1 MKAKRLL
8 KSLAFFLLSSFVIV
22 YTIIQLVSGLT
33 TDAKYEYTSV
43 QTVEHTLEKSAY
55 LVRNE
60 TVLYA
65 ANDGVLT
72 YSVSESQKLGKDQ
85 LVATVFSSESGV
97 DIQKQIFQIDEKI
110 ALLERSTVD
119 AGYMTADITKIDEK
133 IYDSLIKIRSAM
145 DNNDISLATQMK
157 EDLLISYNK
166 RHLIKTGK
174 TQYDD
179 QILALQQEKN
189 KLTASLQNALCTV
202 NSPSAGYFSTLLDGY
217 ETILTP
223 DVVKNL
229 TVDSFRET
237 VAKSKV
243 DYGSL
248 AIGKVV
254 TDFDWF
260 TLCEVS
266 SNEAED
272 FITGRSY
279 KIMFSYSTGRKFD
292 AILQKKVTQTDTDSA
307 VLVFLMENV
316 PQDFDYTR
324 KQTVQ
329 IVKDSFH
336 GLSFPRSALRVVDG
350 VQGVYVVEGNSVGF
364 KKVDIIY
371 AGDSLYYSRELSVT
385 EKDVKQYLSR
395 FDRVITEG
403 KDLYVGKILD

>member
-8 KSLAFFLLSSFVIV
+8 IGLAFFLLSSFVIIYV
-22 YTIIQLVSGLT
+22 IIQLVSSLT

-43 QTVEHTLEKSAY
+43 QTVEHVLEKDAY

-60 TVLYA
+60 TVLFA
-65 ANDGVLT
+65 ESDGVLT
-72 YSVSESQKLGKDQ
+72 YSVSEAQKLGKNQ
-85 LVATVFSSESGV
+85 LVATVFASESGV

-133 IYDSLIKIRSAM
+133 IYESLIKIRLAI
-145 DNNDISLATQMK
+145 DKNDISLASQIK
-157 EDLLISYNK
+157 DDLLINYNK

-174 TQYDD
+174 TQYDE
-179 QILALQQEKN
+179 QILALQQEKAR
-189 KLTASLQNALCTV
+189 LTASLQNALCTV

-217 ETILTP
+217 ETVFTP
-223 DVVKNL
+223 NVVENL
-229 TVDSFRET
+229 TVDSYRET
-237 VAKSKV
+237 IAKEKIS
-243 DYGSL
+243 YGNL
-248 AIGKVV
+248 AVGKVV
-254 TDFDWF
+254 TDFDWY

-272 FITGRSY
+272 FTSGRSY
-279 KIMFSYSTGRKFD
+279 KIAFSYSSGKKFD
-292 AILQKKVTQTDTDSA
+292 ALLEKKVTQTDTDS
-307 VLVFLMENV
+307 VILVFLIENV

-324 KQTVQ
+324 MQSIQ
-329 IVKDSFH
+329 IVKESFE

-371 AGDSLYYSRELSVT
+371 TDDSLYFSREPGVT
-385 EKDVKQYLSR
+385 EEDAAKYLSR